1 LQHLIRVDVKV
12 FPQLKEEIKLIEA
25 INGNDA

>member
-1 LQHLIRVDVKV
+1 LHHLIQVDAKV

-25 INGNDA
+25 ITANDP